1 MKMIR
6 VTLSILFLSFA
17 IFAWGQ
23 ESNSLDEVSIKK
35 EINNIKLTGDAIY
48 ADLYQD
54 AIQDQ
59 FDLDK
64 VKARS
69 KEMLMTH
76 VIEIFS
82 KRLKMSKEDVREIW
96 DVLDQHCANIVV
108 KKGDLFRV
116 FTYVMKNAIGIGKP
130 KEKSDAP
137 ILMAQASVSENEMEE
152 QEVIASSTIVSEVE
166 QKDNSVIVPDT
177 VVQVASNVESKLES
191 NSKAIP
197 DTIVT
202 KISPI
207 ESQPVVVP
215 DTVIPVALK
224 IDPKPEP
231 EIKPEPQLVSEP
243 VVKVEPVL
251 EVVVPDLCQTMISKG
266 KMNELMR
273 FLNQE
278 KKYQRL
284 MFGNRNSMQ
293 FLDKCYI
300 VIIEKSTQSIV
311 AVLDKGESERMNFV
325 SKKMDNLTNY
335 RGGNYAA
342 VYVQEY

>member
-1 MKMIR
+1 MR
-6 VTLSILFLSFA
+6 VVLSVLFLSLA
-17 IFAWGQ
+17 ISAWGQ
-23 ESNSLDEVSIKK
+23 ESNSLDEVKTKK

-59 FDLDK
+59 FDLDN

-82 KRLKMSKEDVREIW
+82 KRLKMNKEDVREIW
-96 DVLDQHCANIVV
+96 NVLDQRCTNIVV

-116 FTYVMKNAIGIGKP
+116 FTYVMKNAIGLGKS
-130 KEKSDAP
+130 KEKSATPVFKADTQVIAHNNETEA
-137 ILMAQASVSENEMEE
+137 IEVTKASTLESE
-152 QEVIASSTIVSEVE
+152 QEVKSML
-166 QKDNSVIVPDT
+166 VPDT
-177 VVQVASNVESKLES
+177 VVQLSSNVESKLES
-191 NSKAIP
+191 K
-197 DTIVT
+197 
-202 KISPI
+202 
-207 ESQPVVVP
+207 PVVVP
-215 DTVIPVALK
+215 DTVIAVTPKTESKLEPQPVVVSDT
-224 IDPKPEP
+224 IVSVTPKSEPEP
-231 EIKPEPQLVSEP
+231 KLEPNPVPEP

-251 EVVVPDLCQTMISKG
+251 QVVVPDLCKTIISKG
-266 KMNELMR
+266 NMNDLMR

-284 MFGNRNSMQ
+284 MYGNRNSMQ

-300 VIIEKSTQSIV
+300 VIIEKSTQTIV
-311 AVLDKGESERMNFV
+311 SVLDKGESERMNFV
-325 SKKMDNLTNY
+325 SKQMDNLTNY